1 MLVLQAFYF
10 ALPIYFANM
19 APVFVASLSILG
31 KPIDGGRLYHGQPL
45 FGSHK
50 TWRGFIAGIL
60 FAIFTV
66 FLQSL
71 AAERGMLSSVALVDY
86 TRISWVL
93 LGVLMGL
100 GALGGDLLKSFF
112 KRRLSRPS
120 GSSWVPFDQL
130 DFVLGGLA
138 LTALYVWPG
147 WDVALFLII
156 ATPLLHYLMNRL
168 AFFCGLKQVPW

>member
-1 MLVLQAFYF
+1 MFVLQALYF
-10 ALPIYFANM
+10 ALPMYLANM
-19 APVFVASLSILG
+19 VPVLCARLSFLG
-31 KPIDGGRLYHGQPL
+31 KPIDGGRLYRGQPL

-66 FLQSL
+66 FVQSL
-71 AAERGMLSSVALVDY
+71 AAERGMFSNVAIIDY
-86 TRISWVL
+86 TRISWLL

-112 KRRLSRPS
+112 KRRLARAS
-120 GSSWVPFDQL
+120 GASWVPFDQL

-138 LTALYVWPG
+138 LTSLYVWPG
-147 WDVALFLII
+147 WPIALFLII